1 MIFPLGI
8 PDISLLLAVIA
19 IILLVTSELL
29 YASPAYASRIVL
41 DKRLLRFI
49 AIGCGVGFL
58 ITVLMRAMGMG

>member
-1 MIFPLGI
+1 MVFPLGI

-58 ITVLMRAMGMG
+58 VTVLMRAMGMG